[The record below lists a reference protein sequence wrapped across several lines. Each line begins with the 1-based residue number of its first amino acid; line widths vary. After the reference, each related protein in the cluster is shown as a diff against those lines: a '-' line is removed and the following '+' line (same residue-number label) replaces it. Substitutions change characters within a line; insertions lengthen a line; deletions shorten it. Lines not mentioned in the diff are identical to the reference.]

1 MLKYI
6 LLGFLNYHPMTGYD
20 LKTIMEQST
29 MHFWHAYHSQ
39 IYTTLRKLE
48 DEGMVTSEEEAGDD
62 KLNRRIYHLTDKG
75 RADWQAWLNTALT
88 EQSPVKEELLVR
100 IFFSAQRDPQALLD
114 ELHVQRQ
121 LHQQKLSLYQSL
133 IPSFLIRGAG
143 ENTDVHARLMS
154 EAPFWAAT
162 LDFGIRYEQ
171 MYIAWLNDVIRH
183 LKL

>member
-20 LKTIMEQST
+20 LKTVMEQST

-62 KLNRRIYHLTDKG
+62 KLNRRIYHLSDKG
-75 RADWQAWLNTALT
+75 RADWQAWLNTAMT

-121 LHQQKLSLYQSL
+121 LHQQKLVWYQSL
-133 IPSFLIRGAG
+133 APTHLVQGIEQP
-143 ENTDVHARLMS
+143 EVHAQLQP
-154 EAPFWAAT
+154 EIPFWAAT

-171 MYIAWLNDVIRH
+171 MYIAWLTDVINH
-183 LKL
+183 LKS